1 MEDNMKNKPKMYQNK
16 ITKEIHNNQSVFSGI
31 GNKQPINNIRNKI
44 NTIIKGSDFIYSK
57 KVYIVFDNTTI
68 KRNIIGISGNSIVT
82 IDNEYIPID
91 NITDIYT

>member
-1 MEDNMKNKPKMYQNK
+1 MLKCKCL
-16 ITKEIHNNQSVFSGI
+16 F
-31 GNKQPINNIRNKI
+31 
-44 NTIIKGSDFIYSK
+44 K